1 MASTSK
7 ISIPRITYLRV
18 KNYRALH
25 DLELKDLTPLTVLLG
40 PNGSGKSTV
49 FDVFAFL
56 SECFGGGGLRK
67 AWEKRNRLTELRTK
81 GQTGPI
87 EIELKYRPA
96 ANSPLI
102 TYLLAIDEDKSGPV
116 IVREEMKWRRSSG
129 GGPFIFL
136 YFSKGQGYIAK
147 GDDATSRDLTDLE
160 FLAGPDV
167 LAVNALGQL
176 NRYPHVVALRAFIT
190 GWYLSYLSV
199 AGTQTSPEPGIQE
212 HLSETG
218 DNLANVVHYLKEQ
231 HPTQMAAIEKALSR
245 HVPRFG
251 AVQAEPMAD
260 GRLLLTI
267 RDTPFEQPILAR
279 FASTG
284 TLKMLAYLT
293 LFYDP
298 DPRPLLAIEE
308 PENQLHPMLLR
319 DFAQECQEATAR
331 AQVFVTTHSPFIL
344 NELQPEQVWVL
355 YRNEAGHTQAVR
367 AADLAGVQ
375 EFIAAHGLLGDLW
388 MEGRFSVG
396 DPHQPN
402 KKPRLRPNAAPS
414 SPQG

>member
-1 MASTSK
+1 MAATTP

-67 AWEKRNRLTELRTK
+67 AWEKRNRLVELRTK

-87 EIELKYRPA
+87 EIELKYRPDA
-96 ANSPLI
+96 KSPLI
-102 TYLLAIDEDKSGPV
+102 TYLLAIDEDKSGPI
-116 IVREEMKWRRSSG
+116 IVREEMKWKRSKSSG
-129 GGPFIFL
+129 PVIFL
-136 YFSKGQGYIAK
+136 NFSRGQGYIAK
-147 GDDATSRDLTDLE
+147 GANGTKQNLTDLE
-160 FLAGPDV
+160 LLAGPDV

-176 NRYPHVVALRAFIT
+176 KSYPHVLALRAFIT

-199 AGTQTSPEPGIQE
+199 AGTQTSTEPGIQE

-218 DNLANVVHYLKEQ
+218 NNLPNVVHYLKEQ
-231 HPTQMAAIEKALSR
+231 HPAQMAAIEKALSR
-245 HVPRFG
+245 QVPRFG
-251 AVQAEPMAD
+251 AVQAESMAD

-298 DPRPLLAIEE
+298 APRPLLAIEE

-319 DFAQECQEATAR
+319 DFAQECQQATAHS
-331 AQVFVTTHSPFIL
+331 QVFVTTHSPFIL

-355 YRNEAGHTQAVR
+355 YRNEQGYTQAVR

-375 EFIAAHGLLGDLW
+375 EFMAAHGLLGDLW

-402 KKPRLRPNAAPS
+402 KKPRLRPDATSTSTN
-414 SPQG
+414 G